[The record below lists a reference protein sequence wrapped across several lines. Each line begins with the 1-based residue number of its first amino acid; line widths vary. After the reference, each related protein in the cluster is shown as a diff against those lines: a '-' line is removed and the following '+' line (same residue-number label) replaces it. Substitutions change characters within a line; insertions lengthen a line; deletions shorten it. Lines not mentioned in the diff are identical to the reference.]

1 MYETAEEMLAKSIE
15 LHRKANQFPRNSLW
29 SILDM
34 FAEIDDKEKFAH
46 WYQQVD
52 PVDEEFF
59 YLYVKM
65 NPDKIGEYLDKL
77 DKLAQKAEKDGRW
90 DLAVEA
96 YHLLSKYFYETRK
109 YKTAIR
115 YYQKIICIHERDK
128 KTLWKK
134 IGFTVPLSFFAF
146 AIPH

>member
-1 MYETAEEMLAKSIE
+1 MK
-15 LHRKANQFPRNSLW
+15 RPRRCSQNPSNC
-29 SILDM
+29 IG
-34 FAEIDDKEKFAH
+34 KRTN
-46 WYQQVD
+46 
-52 PVDEEFF
+52 EEFF

-96 YHLLSKYFYETRK
+96 YHLLSKYFYKNRK